1 MGPLGFSTCCFPIHQ
16 TIRESL
22 SFAMSQGFQAV
33 ELEVN
38 EANFEAIRVE
48 HSLLEWVGEIAA
60 TGRLRLGVHSPGKVN
75 FSDPRAVKRVKAEIL
90 VMDSIRLAAQLGA
103 RTIVVHPGRVVG
115 GNGSQKV
122 RESWEQNV
130 SAIRR
135 CAEFARQEGMVVSVE
150 NLCHEPNSVNPDIAS
165 FMAMCQ
171 EIGLDLI
178 GLTLDTNHAALVD
191 GLAEST
197 SVIGPYVDT
206 IHFSSNRGQKSDH
219 CEPGEGVI
227 DFSTISEY
235 LRGFDGTTIIELNET
250 GAESA
255 AALLR
260 TRAYLERL
268 LPSGQGTTPGA
279 IPSGSTWSI
288 REAPTGSS
296 T

>member
-1 MGPLGFSTCCFPIHQ
+1 MGPLGFSTCCFPVRQ

-22 SFAMSQGFQAV
+22 SFAMSHGFQAV

-38 EANFEAIRVE
+38 ESNFDPTRTEP
-48 HSLLEWVGEIAA
+48 SLLEWIGGIAA
-60 TGRLRLGVHSPGKVN
+60 AGSLRLGVHSPGNVN
-75 FSDPRAVKRVKAEIL
+75 FSDLRAVHRATGEAL

-103 RTIVVHPGRVVG
+103 KTVVVHPGRVVG
-115 GNGSQKV
+115 EDGPQKV

-135 CAEFARQEGMVVSVE
+135 CAELARQEGVVVSVE
-150 NLCHEPNSVNPDIAS
+150 NLCHESNSVNPEIAS
-165 FMAMCQ
+165 FLAMCQ
-171 EIGLDLI
+171 EIGLQLI

-219 CEPGEGVI
+219 CEPDEGVI
-227 DFSTISEY
+227 DFSTITEF

-250 GAESA
+250 GVESA

-260 TRAYLERL
+260 TRAYLEHL
-268 LPSGQGTTPGA
+268 LS
-279 IPSGSTWSI
+279 
-288 REAPTGSS
+288 
-296 T
+296 